1 MILLKA
7 NDELKMVFGRIIK
20 TMGVNVAWNGN
31 FVVLNNFLILSGSV
45 RSLIFNFDNR
55 KVLTNIIELPDREE
69 DMEPVEGNEVLTN
82 VLNMTLYAF
91 GKWGVIKGLKVDQDY
106 SQLNGLF
113 YEILKDM
120 NITPGFRDDN
130 FRFYKERIQITYEET
145 VQDAIVEG
153 KRKAQEAAQEEKEQ
167 PEEQLG
173 LWHKIRWEVEQCSF
187 SKSELTAH
195 EKHAARL
202 GKNFYRTGFHCAQ
215 CQEKLFMVVYPEGE
229 EFLVETEEGKV
240 YLARCYTC
248 NNCNSFYTP
257 RPGKL
262 LNEGDV
268 YALKFGSDKEAY
280 EDYQELLGN
289 AGERT
294 TNYHF
299 NEYEW
304 EYGKIKEPETI
315 ERACAELEDMS
326 EEELQQLDGKL
337 EADFYPLNKAAPYR
351 RRIQELLKRKR
362 ERRASKHQ
370 QGSLNEENSSQ
381 GLVDGKSKTSLAGRM
396 SGTTGQTSKFSRAA
410 GNQDS
415 AKSSGIKINGTADT
429 SVNSGDANSQKSA
442 DSIRLKETG
451 VQKDHKQRTQTE
463 KDESKNSEKSTEY
476 GVSGQKSAAANTDPV
491 QEKYDARMKVLE
503 RMSLR
508 QLQELKKQV
517 QSESGLDYLQKED
530 YNNQIAQ
537 AVVQKEDQSIRKKAE
552 ECRDKP
558 YAALVRVLDEVDQ
571 SQASEAVKSQVR
583 QQLEEL
589 KEKQGKIEAQKL
601 IASLPAN
608 VSSHQYRTFRE
619 KLAQYDGIDVSA
631 YEQQLQERRKQT
643 QKIELDNMLRRVG
656 RSDKKGL
663 RTMLSQLE
671 QDFSEEDAAPMRK
684 EIEGRLRKLEEAEI
698 DKICPNILGMTFDE
712 AAEAYEKI
720 EGGAFLP
727 DLKTNT
733 LEMIDKRLTKIK
745 MDECALLVEKLKED
759 LSGKIKDSERL
770 HFYEARK
777 VMRGDYE
784 PQEAE
789 LAARALNTYAAD
801 RSRYEFPI
809 LICDSSSRKNGKE
822 GFLLTPDHIYYN
834 STFNSE
840 KIPVRAISG
849 VQGNTGLLNRGIYLN
864 RSNGAKTKIPGG
876 IPAKELGVFGE
887 VLNQFIAYLQEKPES
902 RSISYLVQEKHE
914 VKCCYRCG
922 FTYRG
927 GNVCPKCGNQANQ

>member
-69 DMEPVEGNEVLTN
+69 DMEPVEGNEVMTN

-202 GKNFYRTGFHCAQ
+202 GKNFYRTGFHCAK

-304 EYGKIKEPETI
+304 EYGKIKEPKTI
-315 ERACAELEDMS
+315 ERACAEMEDMS
-326 EEELQQLDGKL
+326 EEELQKLDGKL

-362 ERRASKHQ
+362 ERQASKHQ
-370 QGSLNEENSSQ
+370 QGALNEEISSQ
-381 GLVDGKSKTSLAGRM
+381 GLVDGKSKTSLAERM
-396 SGTTGQTSKFSRAA
+396 SGTTGRASKFSRAA

-415 AKSSGIKINGTADT
+415 AKPSKIDINGTEDT
-429 SVNSGDANSQKSA
+429 SVNSGEANNQKSENN
-442 DSIRLKETG
+442 IPKETG
-451 VQKDHKQRTQTE
+451 VQKDHTKGT
-463 KDESKNSEKSTEY
+463 KHNKM
-476 GVSGQKSAAANTDPV
+476 G
-491 QEKYDARMKVLE
+491 ARI
-503 RMSLR
+503 
-508 QLQELKKQV
+508 LKKA
-517 QSESGLDYLQKED
+517 QSMVL
-530 YNNQIAQ
+530 A
-537 AVVQKEDQSIRKKAE
+537 
-552 ECRDKP
+552 DKN
-558 YAALVRVLDEVDQ
+558 L
-571 SQASEAVKSQVR
+571 
-583 QQLEEL
+583 
-589 KEKQGKIEAQKL
+589 
-601 IASLPAN
+601 LP
-608 VSSHQYRTFRE
+608 
-619 KLAQYDGIDVSA
+619 
-631 YEQQLQERRKQT
+631 QT
-643 QKIELDNMLRRVG
+643 Q
-656 RSDKKGL
+656 
-663 RTMLSQLE
+663 
-671 QDFSEEDAAPMRK
+671 
-684 EIEGRLRKLEEAEI
+684 
-698 DKICPNILGMTFDE
+698 
-712 AAEAYEKI
+712 
-720 EGGAFLP
+720 
-727 DLKTNT
+727 
-733 LEMIDKRLTKIK
+733 IK
-745 MDECALLVEKLKED
+745 
-759 LSGKIKDSERL
+759 
-770 HFYEARK
+770 
-777 VMRGDYE
+777 
-784 PQEAE
+784 
-789 LAARALNTYAAD
+789 
-801 RSRYEFPI
+801 
-809 LICDSSSRKNGKE
+809 SRKNM
-822 GFLLTPDHIYYN
+822 TH
-834 STFNSE
+834 
-840 KIPVRAISG
+840 V
-849 VQGNTGLLNRGIYLN
+849 
-864 RSNGAKTKIPGG
+864 
-876 IPAKELGVFGE
+876 
-887 VLNQFIAYLQEKPES
+887 
-902 RSISYLVQEKHE
+902 
-914 VKCCYRCG
+914 
-922 FTYRG
+922 
-927 GNVCPKCGNQANQ
+927 

>member
-7 NDELKMVFGRIIK
+7 NDELKMVFGRMLK
-20 TMGVNVAWNGN
+20 TMGVNVAWTGN

-69 DMEPVEGNEVLTN
+69 DMEPVEGNDILCN

-120 NITPGFRDDN
+120 NITPGFRDDH

-145 VQDAIVEG
+145 VQAAIEEG
-153 KRKAQEAAQEEKEQ
+153 RRKAQEATSEEKEQ
-167 PEEQLG
+167 PAEQLG

-195 EKHAARL
+195 ERHVSRL
-202 GKNFYRTGFHCAQ
+202 GKNFYRTGFHCAK

-229 EFLVETEEGKV
+229 EFPVETEEGKV

-248 NNCNSFYTP
+248 SNCNSFYTP

-262 LNEGDV
+262 LREGDV
-268 YALKFGSDKEAY
+268 YTLKFGSDKEAY

-304 EYGKIKEPETI
+304 ERGKSKEPETI
-315 ERACAELEDMS
+315 ERACAEMEDMS
-326 EEELQQLDGKL
+326 EEELLQLDGKL
-337 EADFYPLNKAAPYR
+337 EADFYPLNKVAPYR
-351 RRIQELLKRKR
+351 RRIQELLKRKG
-362 ERRASKHQ
+362 EQQTSEHQ
-370 QGSLNEENSSQ
+370 QESLRKETSAQGSA
-381 GLVDGKSKTSLAGRM
+381 DGESEAGIEGRM
-396 SGTTGQTSKFSRAA
+396 SATTGQASKFSRAA
-410 GNQDS
+410 GNYQDI
-415 AKSSGIKINGTADT
+415 G
-429 SVNSGDANSQKSA
+429 KSA
-442 DSIRLKETG
+442 NKARTAETEL
-451 VQKDHKQRTQTE
+451 QKDHRQRTQAE
-463 KDESKNSEKSTEY
+463 QGESKNSEKSTEY
-476 GVSGQKSAAANTDPV
+476 SASGQKSAAANTDQV
-491 QEKYDARMKVLE
+491 QEKYDARMKVLD

-517 QSESGLDYLQKED
+517 QSDGGLDGLQKEE
-530 YNNQIAQ
+530 YKGQIAQ
-537 AVVQKEDQSIRKKAE
+537 AAARKEEQSIRKKAE

-558 YAALVRVLDEVDQ
+558 YAALVRVMDEVEK
-571 SQASEAVKSQVR
+571 SQASEAVKEEVL
-583 QQLEEL
+583 QQLRQW
-589 KEKQGKIEAQKL
+589 KEKQGKIEAEKL
-601 IASLPAN
+601 IASMPAN
-608 VSSHQYRTFRE
+608 LGSHQYQTFRE
-619 KLAQYDGIDVSA
+619 KLAQYDVDVSP
-631 YEQQLQERRKQT
+631 YEEQLRERRRQT

-663 RTMLSQLE
+663 RNMLSQLD

-684 EIEGRLRKLEEAEI
+684 EIEGRLRKLEEEEI
-698 DKICPNILGMTFDE
+698 DKLCPNILGMTFDE

-777 VMRGDYE
+777 VMRGDFE

-789 LAARALNTYAAD
+789 LIARALNTYAAD
-801 RSRYEFPI
+801 RSRYEYPV
-809 LICDSSSRKNGKE
+809 LVCDSSNRKNGKE

-834 STFNSE
+834 STFSSE
-840 KIPVRAISG
+840 KIPVRAVTG

-864 RSNGAKTKIPGG
+864 RSNGVKTKIPGC
-876 IPAKELGVFGE
+876 IPAKELGIFGK
-887 VLNQFIAYLQEKPES
+887 VLDQFIAYLQEKPES
-902 RSISYLVQEKHE
+902 RSITYLVQEKHE
-914 VKCCYRCG
+914 IKCCYRCG

-927 GNVCPKCGNQANQ
+927 GNVCPQCGNQANQ

>member
-202 GKNFYRTGFHCAQ
+202 GKNFYRTGFHCAK

-304 EYGKIKEPETI
+304 EYGKIKEPKTI
-315 ERACAELEDMS
+315 ERACAEMEDMS
-326 EEELQQLDGKL
+326 EEELQKLDGKL

-362 ERRASKHQ
+362 ERQASKHQ
-370 QGSLNEENSSQ
+370 QGALNEEISSQ
-381 GLVDGKSKTSLAGRM
+381 GLVDGKSKTSLAERM
-396 SGTTGQTSKFSRAA
+396 SGTTGRASKFSRAA

-415 AKSSGIKINGTADT
+415 AKPSKIDINGTEDT
-429 SVNSGDANSQKSA
+429 SVNSGEANNQKSENN
-442 DSIRLKETG
+442 IPKETG
-451 VQKDHKQRTQTE
+451 VQKDHTKRTQA
-463 KDESKNSEKSTEY
+463 DQDGSKNFEKSTEY
-476 GVSGQKSAAANTDPV
+476 GVSGQKSASANTDQV

-558 YAALVRVLDEVDQ
+558 YAALVRVLDEVNQ

-589 KEKQGKIEAQKL
+589 KEKQGKIEAEKL

-608 VSSHQYRTFRE
+608 VSSHQYRIFRE
-619 KLAQYDGIDVSA
+619 KLAQYDGVDVSA

-777 VMRGDYE
+777 VMCGDYE

-789 LAARALNTYAAD
+789 LTARALNTYAAD

-864 RSNGAKTKIPGG
+864 RSNGVKTKIPGG
-876 IPAKELGVFGE
+876 ISAKELKVFGE
-887 VLNQFIAYLQEKPES
+887 VLDQFISYLQEKPES